1 MSDNTQTNEIVT
13 PSTMSIKD
21 FNEWKAKQ
29 KRTRLLNEETLM
41 DLRQQVEHEKLIY
54 ELGNYRLMSIED
66 LITRSK
72 LVDDYKKAQ
81 EILTNTV
88 ENSEK

>member
-1 MSDNTQTNEIVT
+1 MSDNTQTSEVVT
-13 PSTMSIKD
+13 PSTMSLKD

-81 EILTNTV
+81 EILTNTI

>member
-1 MSDNTQTNEIVT
+1 MSDNTQTSEVVT

>member
-1 MSDNTQTNEIVT
+1 MSDNKQANEVVT

-81 EILTNTV
+81 EILTNTI

>member
-1 MSDNTQTNEIVT
+1 MSDNTQTSEVVT

-81 EILTNTV
+81 EILTNTI

>member
-1 MSDNTQTNEIVT
+1 MSDNKQANEVVT

-21 FNEWKAKQ
+21 FNEWKSKQ